1 MAKQTGTFDKGIMD
15 FAGNLWENLATS
27 GYSKDNEYVADE
39 EGLRFMANAGLPIGE
54 AIPAFQALAENSV
67 YGAGDPRKMW
77 SSHPRLDKRL
87 ENLAKEIR
95 RAKRK
100 KGYTP
105 NEMPDPLIY
114 FRGIAPALI
123 MNARMDINQR
133 KFQRARESLEKY
145 LMVHPDSS
153 EAHYLMGE
161 TYRRQNP
168 MGPDFTASMAAYQS
182 ALVQD
187 SGYADAYKELGM
199 AYRLQRQNQ
208 QAKEAFEKYLAFAAD
223 APDAGIIRGYL
234 EGLQ

>member
-1 MAKQTGTFDKGIMD
+1 
-15 FAGNLWENLATS
+15 
-27 GYSKDNEYVADE
+27 
-39 EGLRFMANAGLPIGE
+39 
-54 AIPAFQALAENSV
+54 
-67 YGAGDPRKMW
+67 
-77 SSHPRLDKRL
+77 
-87 ENLAKEIR
+87 
-95 RAKRK
+95 
-100 KGYTP
+100 
-105 NEMPDPLIY
+105 
-114 FRGIAPALI
+114 
-123 MNARMDINQR
+123 
-133 KFQRARESLEKY
+133 
-145 LMVHPDSS
+145 MVHPDSS